1 MACHVCCTLPGTAE
15 GCCACSLYWH
25 IGKENF
31 GPNAV
36 NIGAAL
42 FMITILPAFAACAYI
57 PQLVRHAF
65 LLLVSCM
72 PSMHE
77 AGVLQQSSR
86 GSTPIGVSVLSSTLP
101 PAWSLLFN
109 RADRPELQV
118 LCRCWRGQ
126 CTTGE
131 LRHLPI
137 CPLVGDILV
146 CNEVQSIRYSRAP
159 AMRSRSAGSA
169 MMAPA

>member
-1 MACHVCCTLPGTAE
+1 MPDMAE

-65 LLLVSCM
+65 SLLVKCTH
-72 PSMHE
+72 PMHE
-77 AGVLQQSSR
+77 AGALQQSFR
-86 GSTPIGVSVLSSTLP
+86 GCTHVRISASFFTFHT
-101 PAWSLLFN
+101 AWGISF
-109 RADRPELQV
+109 Q
-118 LCRCWRGQ
+118 
-126 CTTGE
+126 
-131 LRHLPI
+131 
-137 CPLVGDILV
+137 
-146 CNEVQSIRYSRAP
+146 
-159 AMRSRSAGSA
+159 RSQQA
-169 MMAPA
+169 